1 MSREICINGIAAS
14 PGICIGKAYLVDT
27 EGVDVI
33 LKYSIPD
40 ELLSQE
46 VNRFKSAVNQS
57 SKELRAIIKSSKQ
70 GFNGHGSILEAH
82 ELLLRDKMLYARTIE
97 TIQKERINAEWALK
111 NTVAA
116 VKQVFQEMEDQYLKE
131 RAVDVVQVSDRI
143 LRHLAG
149 VNGVNI
155 AEINKRVILVAP
167 DLSPAETS
175 QINLEKIKGF
185 VTDVGAR
192 ASHTGIIARTLQLP
206 AVLGATMATQQ
217 IHNDD
222 LIIVDGIDGRVVIHP
237 EEETIIAYEEK
248 GYHFEIFQAALLRQ
262 SSCEAVTQDGIDIP
276 IMGNIELFSEV
287 VTAKD
292 HGADG
297 LGLYRTEFQFVGQDR
312 FPTEEEMYTHYRD
325 VVEVMAP
332 KPVTIRT
339 LDVNGDK
346 ALSKNRRTAEPN
358 PALGLRGIRYCL
370 TQPALFISQLKAI
383 LRAAVHGKVRILLPM
398 ISLPSE
404 IDQTIE
410 FLDQA
415 AKELTDNGVD
425 HQRNIE
431 LGIMIEVPAAAL
443 VADLLAP
450 KVDFFSIGTND
461 LIQYTLAIDRGNS
474 AVEQLFQPLHPAVLQ
489 MIRNVVE
496 VGHKHNINVYMC
508 GEMAGELKYLPI
520 LLGLGLDELS
530 MNPQAIPPV
539 KCMIRSLNLK
549 EARQFT
555 EEIFTCTSSDAAH
568 DLIQSR
574 YGTLIREM
582 TTPDTG
588 EVSLA

>member
-1 MSREICINGIAAS
+1 MSREIHINGIAAS

-33 LKYSIPD
+33 QKYRIPD

-57 SKELRAIIKSSKQ
+57 SKELRAIIKSSNIKSSGQ
-70 GFNGHGSILEAH
+70 EFNGHGSILEAH

-111 NTVAA
+111 NVVAA
-116 VKQVFQEMEDQYLKE
+116 VKQIFQEMEDQYLKE

-206 AVLGATMATQQ
+206 AVLGATTATQQ

-248 GYHFEIFQAALLRQ
+248 GYNFEIFQAGLLRQ
-262 SSCEAVTQDGIDIP
+262 SSCEAITQDGIDVP

-297 LGLYRTEFQFVGQDR
+297 VGLYRTEFQFVGQDR

-346 ALSKNRRTAEPN
+346 ALSKNRPAAEPN

-370 TQPALFISQLKAI
+370 TRPALFISQLKAI
-383 LRAAVHGKVRILLPM
+383 LRAAAHGKVRILLPM

-410 FLDQA
+410 LLDQA
-415 AKELTDNGVD
+415 ARELPTTAW
-425 HQRNIE
+425 IT
-431 LGIMIEVPAAAL
+431 
-443 VADLLAP
+443 
-450 KVDFFSIGTND
+450 S
-461 LIQYTLAIDRGNS
+461 AIWNS
-474 AVEQLFQPLHPAVLQ
+474 
-489 MIRNVVE
+489 
-496 VGHKHNINVYMC
+496 G
-508 GEMAGELKYLPI
+508 
-520 LLGLGLDELS
+520 S
-530 MNPQAIPPV
+530 
-539 KCMIRSLNLK
+539 
-549 EARQFT
+549 
-555 EEIFTCTSSDAAH
+555 
-568 DLIQSR
+568 
-574 YGTLIREM
+574 
-582 TTPDTG
+582 
-588 EVSLA
+588 

>member
-1 MSREICINGIAAS
+1 MSREIRIDGIAAS

-33 LKYSIPD
+33 QNYSIPED
-40 ELLSQE
+40 LLDQE
-46 VNRFKSAVNQS
+46 VNRFKSAVSQS
-57 SKELRAIIKSSKQ
+57 RKELRTIIKTSKKE
-70 GFNGHGSILEAH
+70 FNGHGSILEAH
-82 ELLLRDKMLYARTIE
+82 ELLLRDKMLYTRTID
-97 TIQKERINAEWALK
+97 TIKKGRINAEWALK
-111 NTVAA
+111 KVVAA
-116 VKQVFQEMEDQYLKE
+116 VKQIFQEMEDQYLKE
-131 RAVDVVQVSDRI
+131 RAMDVVQVSDRI

-149 VNGVNI
+149 ANGVNI

-206 AVLGATMATQQ
+206 AVLGASTATRRIQ
-217 IHNDD
+217 NDD
-222 LIIVDGIDGRVVIHP
+222 LIIVDGIDGSVVIHP
-237 EEETIIAYEEK
+237 DEDTIIAYEEK
-248 GYHFEIFQAALLRQ
+248 GYKFEIFQAGLLRQ
-262 SSCEAVTQDGIDIP
+262 SSCQAVTQDGIDVP
-276 IMGNIELFSEV
+276 VMSNIELFSEV

-297 LGLYRTEFQFVGQDR
+297 VGLYRTEFQFVGKYR

-346 ALSKNRRTAEPN
+346 ALSKNRRTTELN
-358 PALGLRGIRYCL
+358 PTLGLRGIRYCL
-370 TQPALFISQLKAI
+370 ARPELFISQLKAI

-404 IDQTIE
+404 IDQTIAL
-410 FLDQA
+410 LDQA
-415 AKELTDNGVD
+415 AGELAVKGTN
-425 HQRNIE
+425 HQRDIE
-431 LGIMIEVPAAAL
+431 IGIMIEVPAAAL
-443 VADLLAP
+443 VAELLAP
-450 KVDFFSIGTND
+450 RVDFFSIGTND

-474 AVEQLFQPLHPAVLQ
+474 AVEKLFQPLHPAVLQ
-489 MIRNVVE
+489 MIRNVVT
-496 VGHKHNINVYMC
+496 VGRKNDVKVYIC
-508 GEMAGELKYLPI
+508 GEMAGELEYLPI

-530 MNPQAIPPV
+530 MNPQAIPAV
-539 KCMIRSLNLK
+539 KCMIRSLNRD
-549 EARQFT
+549 EARQFADN
-555 EEIFTCTSSDAAH
+555 IFACKSSGEAQV
-568 DLIQSR
+568 LIQSH
-574 YGTLIREM
+574 YGELIRKM
-582 TTPDTG
+582 TTPDDG
-588 EVSLA
+588 EVPLA

>member
-1 MSREICINGIAAS
+1 MSREIRINGVAAS

-33 LKYSIPD
+33 QKFSIPE

-46 VNRFKSAVNQS
+46 VNRFKTAVNQS
-57 SKELRAIIKSSKQ
+57 RLELRAIIESSKKKL
-70 GFNGHGSILEAH
+70 NGHGSILEAH

-97 TIQKERINAEWALK
+97 TIQEEQINAEWALK
-111 NTVAA
+111 KVVAA
-116 VKQVFQEMEDQYLKE
+116 VKQIFREMEDQYLKE
-131 RAVDVVQVSDRI
+131 RAEDVVQVSDRI

-149 VNGVNI
+149 ANSVNI

-175 QINLEKIKGF
+175 QINLERIKGF

-206 AVLGATMATQQ
+206 AVLGASTATQQ
-217 IHNDD
+217 IQNDD
-222 LIIVDGIDGRVVIHP
+222 LIIVDGIDGSVVIHP
-237 EEETIIAYEEK
+237 EEETIIVYEEK
-248 GYHFEIFQAALLRQ
+248 GYNFEIFQAGLLRQ
-262 SSCEAVTQDGIDIP
+262 SSCEATTKDGIDIP
-276 IMGNIELFSEV
+276 VMGNIELFSEV
-287 VTAKD
+287 VSVKD

-297 LGLYRTEFQFVGQDR
+297 IGLYRTEFQFVGQNR
-312 FPTEEEMYTHYRD
+312 FPSEEEMYTHYRD

-346 ALSKNRRTAEPN
+346 ALSNNQRTAEPN

-370 TQPALFISQLKAI
+370 SRPDLFISQLKAI
-383 LRAAVHGKVRILLPM
+383 LRAAAHGKVRLLLPM

-404 IDQTIE
+404 IDDTIE
-410 FLDQA
+410 LLDQA
-415 AKELTDNGVD
+415 AQELTSEGIDY
-425 HQRNIE
+425 QRDVE
-431 LGIMIEVPAAAL
+431 LGIMIEVPAAA
-443 VADLLAP
+443 VAADLFAP

-474 AVEQLFQPLHPAVLQ
+474 EVEHLFQPLHPAILQ
-489 MIRNVVE
+489 MIRQVIR
-496 VGHKHNINVYMC
+496 VGQKNKVKVYMC
-508 GEMAGELKYLPI
+508 GEMAGELEYLPI

-530 MNPQAIPPV
+530 MNPQAIPAV
-539 KCMIRSLNLK
+539 KCMIRSLNID
-549 EARQFT
+549 ETRQFAQ
-555 EEIFTCTSSDAAH
+555 EICACESSDAAH
-568 DLIQSR
+568 DLIESR
-574 YGTLIREM
+574 YGALIREM
-582 TTPDTG
+582 TTPDPN
-588 EVSLA
+588 EVPLA

>member
-1 MSREICINGIAAS
+1 MSREIRINGVAAS

-33 LKYSIPD
+33 QKFSISE

-46 VNRFKSAVNQS
+46 VNRFKTAVNQS
-57 SKELRAIIKSSKQ
+57 RNELRAIIESSKKEL
-70 GFNGHGSILEAH
+70 NGHGLILEAH

-97 TIQKERINAEWALK
+97 TIQKEQINAEWALK
-111 NTVAA
+111 KVVAA
-116 VKQVFQEMEDQYLKE
+116 VKQIFREMEDQYLKE
-131 RAVDVVQVSDRI
+131 RAEDVVQVSDRI

-149 VNGVNI
+149 ANSVNI

-175 QINLEKIKGF
+175 QINLERIKGF

-192 ASHTGIIARTLQLP
+192 ASHTGIIARTLQIP
-206 AVLGATMATQQ
+206 AVLGASTATRQ
-217 IHNDD
+217 IQNDD
-222 LIIVDGIDGRVVIHP
+222 LIIVDGIDGSVVIHP

-248 GYHFEIFQAALLRQ
+248 GYNYETFHAGLLRQ
-262 SSCEAVTQDGIDIP
+262 SSCEATTTDGIDIP
-276 IMGNIELFSEV
+276 VMGNIELFSEV
-287 VTAKD
+287 VTVKD

-297 LGLYRTEFQFVGQDR
+297 IGLYRTEFQFVGQNR
-312 FPTEEEMYTHYRD
+312 FPSEEEMYTHYRD

-346 ALSKNRRTAEPN
+346 ALSNNQRTAEPN

-370 TQPALFISQLKAI
+370 TRRDLFISQLKAI
-383 LRAAVHGKVRILLPM
+383 LRAAAHGKVRLLLPM

-410 FLDQA
+410 LLDQA
-415 AKELTDNGVD
+415 AKELTCEGVE
-425 HQRNIE
+425 HQRDVAI
-431 LGIMIEVPAAAL
+431 GIMIEVPAAA
-443 VADLLAP
+443 VAADLFAP

-474 AVEQLFQPLHPAVLQ
+474 EVEHLFQPLHPAILQ
-489 MIRNVVE
+489 MIRQVIQ
-496 VGHKHNINVYMC
+496 VGRKNKVKVYMC
-508 GEMAGELKYLPI
+508 GEMAGELEYLPI

-530 MNPQAIPPV
+530 MNPQAIPAV
-539 KCMIRSLNLK
+539 KCMIRALNLD
-549 EARQFT
+549 ETRQFT
-555 EEIFTCTSSDAAH
+555 QEIFACESSDAAH
-568 DLIQSR
+568 ELIESR
-574 YGTLIREM
+574 YGALIREM
-582 TTPDTG
+582 TTPDPN
-588 EVSLA
+588 EVPLA